1 MRLMTHLRKLKDGT
15 YEVRMVVPADCR
27 AVIGQANLTRRLGR
41 ISKAQAN
48 KSASPVVTEFQARI
62 DAARVGAVPE
72 AMPSESKSA
81 GLVDP
86 RSAKMIFDRWRV
98 MESERIRLLIFN
110 GMDPEPPAPDMR
122 ADLDA
127 WVSWRA
133 SKSRLRSCL
142 RGEEWERVEDFD
154 ARMLSALHEGGL
166 DVDADH
172 PALGRLRPQFA
183 AAWSAVLE
191 AADEARSGEDGEETP
206 VEAAPTIAAIVQL
219 PYAPLLELFEGYAA
233 ERKPAPSTVKRWRP
247 VMDNLV
253 AHIGH
258 DDASRFTPDDIV
270 AWKTNLLSGR
280 AAKTVREVYLAAIKA
295 VLAWAVENRKLGGN
309 VAAGITVRAAKR
321 PVTTRERGF
330 TQAEAQAVLRAAFA
344 VERGRLS
351 VEHWRARRWVPWLC
365 AYTGARVG
373 EIGQLRGCDVMEKDG
388 VLAIRITPD
397 AGTVKS
403 GQARIVPLHPH
414 LVEMDFLKVAR
425 AAGDGPI
432 FYDPGRA
439 RGGSEGNPHSKKVGE
454 KLAKWVRA
462 LGIDHPELQPNHGWR
477 HLFKTRA
484 RMAGIEADARDAIQ
498 GHAPR
503 TEGEGYGDWPI
514 SVLADA
520 IGRLPRFVV

>member
-1 MRLMTHLRKLKDGT
+1 MTHLRKLKDGT

-62 DAARVGAVPE
+62 EAARAGAIPG
-72 AMPSESKSA
+72 AMSSESKSA

-86 RSAKMIFDRWRV
+86 RLAKLIFERWRAT
-98 MESERIRLLIFN
+98 EIERIRLLIFN

-127 WVSWRA
+127 WVSWKA
-133 SKSRLRSCL
+133 SRSRLRRCL
-142 RGEEWERVEDFD
+142 RAEEWERIEDFD
-154 ARMLSALHEGGL
+154 ARMLLALREGGL
-166 DVDADH
+166 DVGADH
-172 PALGRLRPQFA
+172 PAFGRLRSLFA
-183 AAWSAVLE
+183 AAWSDVLE
-191 AADEARSGEDGEETP
+191 ASDDARSGQDATGDPPEDGPTMAVAGVPTP
-206 VEAAPTIAAIVQL
+206 YT
-219 PYAPLLELFEGYAA
+219 PLLELFEGYAA
-233 ERKPAPSTVKRWRP
+233 ERKPAASTIKRWRP

-280 AAKTVREVYLAAIKA
+280 AAKTVREVYLAALKT
-295 VLAWAVENRKLGGN
+295 VLAWATENRKIAGN
-309 VAAGITVRAAKR
+309 VAAGVTVRAAKR

-330 TQAEAQAVLRAAFA
+330 TQAEAQAVLRAAVN
-344 VERGRLS
+344 VELDRLS

-373 EIGQLRGCDVMEKDG
+373 EIGQLRGCDVMEIEG
-388 VLAIRITPD
+388 VPAIRITPD
-397 AGTVKS
+397 AGTVKT
-403 GQARIVPLHPH
+403 GEVRVVPLHPH
-414 LVEMDFLKVAR
+414 LIEMGFLKAAR
-425 AAGDGPI
+425 SVGNSPI
-432 FYDPGRA
+432 FFNPWRG

-454 KLAKWVRA
+454 RLAAWVRS
-462 LGIDHPELQPNHGWR
+462 LGIDHPKLQPNHAWR

-484 RMAGIEADARDAIQ
+484 RMAGIEPDARDAIQ

-520 IGRLPRFVV
+520 INRLPRFVV

>member
-1 MRLMTHLRKLKDGT
+1 MRLMTHLRKLTDGT
-15 YEVRMVVPADCR
+15 YEVRITVPSDCR
-27 AVIGQANLTRRLGR
+27 AAIGRANLTRRLGR
-41 ISKAQAN
+41 ITKVQAN
-48 KSASPVVTEFQARI
+48 KLAAPVVIEFQARI
-62 DAARVGAVPE
+62 EAVRVGAIPE
-72 AMPSESKSA
+72 AMQPSSEPA
-81 GLVDP
+81 GLIDP
-86 RSAKMIFDRWRV
+86 RSAKLIFDRWRA
-98 MESERIRLLIFN
+98 MESERLRLLIFN

-133 SKSRLRSCL
+133 SKSRLRRCL
-142 RGEEWERVEDFD
+142 SEEEWERVEHFD
-154 ARMLSALHEGGL
+154 VRMLSALREGGL

-172 PALGRLRPQFA
+172 PALGRLRPLFA

-191 AADEARSGEDGEETP
+191 AADDARSGDDAEELS
-206 VEAAPTIAAIVQL
+206 VEIAPIVAATVQL

-233 ERKPAPSTVKRWRP
+233 ERKPVASTVKRWRP

-280 AAKTVREVYLAAIKA
+280 AAKTVREVYLAAVKA
-295 VLAWAVENRKLGGN
+295 VLTWAVENRRLAGN
-309 VAAGITVRAAKR
+309 VASGITVRAAKR

-330 TQAEAQAVLRAAFA
+330 NKAEAQAVLRAALDA
-344 VERGRLS
+344 ERGRLS

-373 EIGQLRGCDVMEKDG
+373 EIGQLRGCDVGEIEG
-388 VLAIRITPD
+388 VQIIRITPD

-403 GQARIVPLHPH
+403 GQARIVPLHQH

-432 FYDPGRA
+432 FYNPGRA